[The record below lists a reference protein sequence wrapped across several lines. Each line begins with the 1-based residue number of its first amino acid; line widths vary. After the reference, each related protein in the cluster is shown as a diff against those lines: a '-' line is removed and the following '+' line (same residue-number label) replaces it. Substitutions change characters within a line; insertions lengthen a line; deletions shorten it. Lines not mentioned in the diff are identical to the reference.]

1 MLRISIILSQLFL
14 ALFCNA
20 LAQQNILTF
29 KNLTIEDGL
38 SQNTINCIHQDR
50 YGFMWVGTQD
60 GLNRYDGYTFIQ
72 YRNERDNV
80 NSLSNN
86 YIWDIYEDDEGILWI
101 ATFGGGL
108 NKINPL
114 TGEITCF
121 KFNPDDSTS
130 FPSNRLFSITESPKG
145 ILWIG
150 GNEGLIRFNKKT
162 LRSKIFFAQKNSDNV
177 YKDNYVG
184 IETGDETGNVWFRC
198 DSGLTMINTK
208 SLQVKYFRK
217 SPYSNSIELGNVTD
231 IKHINDVL
239 LVTCS
244 AGLVEINL
252 KLKTDKLLLTPST
265 IQAGDRTPDFLKVL
279 SLSNHHYAI
288 GTNMGLI
295 LFDKLTDRISIYQ
308 NDPEDVQSISH
319 NKVFSL
325 FQSND
330 KVIWVGTQ
338 NGLNQIESET
348 PDFIHI
354 RNIRGKNGLS
364 SKDVKC
370 FIEEQDSLLWIG
382 TTDGLNLY
390 NLRSGIFKVFRSNG
404 KNAHPMLSN
413 YILCLFKDSKGN
425 KWMGTKGGGFYK
437 IENNRNSEIKITRVT
452 PFNDATLGVS
462 VHYITEDNACFLW
475 IGTGGAGLWKYSP
488 VDNTIKKYFTA
499 KDGTGP
505 SHPYV
510 YTILHDSYGNLWI
523 GTPTGGL
530 NLFNPQSEKFIYFQN
545 KQENAN
551 SISNNIILS
560 LHEDKQSNLWIGTA
574 GGLNKLIPKLGKNI
588 FQKLSSVHSDSLF
601 QSYSEHQGFPNDVI
615 YGILEDEHGKLWT
628 TTNRGIAVFDMN
640 EAYVIRTF
648 DVSDG
653 LQSNE
658 FNQNGF
664 FKKKDGLFF
673 FGGINGFNIC
683 HPDSIKGSQFIPP
696 VVLTRLS
703 LFNEPVKVGSDL
715 LKKFFLEK
723 ELHSIDEIL
732 LSWQQDVITFEF
744 AALSY
749 ISPDKNQ
756 YSYMLEGF
764 NKDWV
769 QAGNIRS
776 ATYTNLDPGNY
787 IFKVRAS
794 NSSGVWNE
802 AGTALKIYIS
812 TPPWLSWYAYL
823 FYFALIACVIYLF
836 IRLRINKV
844 TREINIQT
852 QIEKAKFH
860 EREEFRKKSAADF
873 HDEAGNKIT
882 KITLFTEM
890 ARSGIDN
897 KEQLDYYLKKIQL
910 NISEL
915 SSGMRDFLWVMDPQ
929 RDTLF
934 ETITRL
940 KDFGDSTFADT
951 NILFSVCSIIIEF
964 HKIILPMNVRRT
976 ILQIFKEAMN
986 NCAKHSLAKEV
997 ILAANL
1003 KSGIIEI
1010 SLSDNGRGFDINEEK
1025 NKDKYGLTIMH
1036 DRAKN
1041 IKAAF
1046 EIHSQKD
1053 KGTTI
1058 LLKYI
1063 IPQMGNGS

>member
-14 ALFCNA
+14 SLVCNTI
-20 LAQQNILTF
+20 AQQNILTF
-29 KNLTIEDGL
+29 KNLSIDNGL
-38 SQNTINCIHQDR
+38 SQNTINCIHQDK
-50 YGFMWVGTQD
+50 YGFMWFGTQD

-72 YRNERDNV
+72 YRNERDNI

-162 LRSKIFFAQKNSDNV
+162 LSSKIFFAQKNLDNV

-184 IETGDETGNVWFRC
+184 IVTADESGNVWFRC

-217 SPYSNSIELGNVTD
+217 SPYSNSIELGNVSD

-244 AGLVEINL
+244 AGLLEINP
-252 KLKTDKLLLTPST
+252 KLKTDKLLLTSST
-265 IQAGDRTPDFLKVL
+265 IRVDDQTPDFLRVL
-279 SLSNHHYAI
+279 LLSNHHYAI

-330 KVIWVGTQ
+330 KVIWIGTQ

-364 SKDVKC
+364 SKEVKC
-370 FIEEQDSLLWIG
+370 FIEDRDSLLWIG
-382 TTDGLNLY
+382 TTGGLNLY
-390 NLRSGIFKVFRSNG
+390 NLRSGVFKVFRSNG
-404 KNAHPMLSN
+404 KNTYPMFSN

-437 IENNRNSEIKITRVT
+437 IENDKNSEVKITRVS
-452 PFNDATLGVS
+452 PFNDAARGVS
-462 VHYITEDNACFLW
+462 VHYITEDNAGFLW
-475 IGTGGAGLWKYSP
+475 IGTGGAGLWKYNPS
-488 VDNTIKKYFTA
+488 DNTVKKYFTA

-510 YTILHDSYGNLWI
+510 YTILNDSYGNLWI

-545 KQENAN
+545 KQENPN

-601 QSYSEHQGFPNDVI
+601 QSYSEPQGFPNDVI
-615 YGILEDEHGKLWT
+615 YGMLEDEHGKLWT
-628 TTNRGIAVFDMN
+628 TTNSGIAVFDMN

-664 FKKKDGLFF
+664 FKNKDGLFF

-683 HPDSIKGSQFIPP
+683 HPDSIKGNQFIPP
-696 VVLTRLS
+696 IVLTRLS
-703 LFNEPVKVGSDL
+703 LFNEPVKVGSDS

-723 ELHSIDEIL
+723 ELHSIDEIS

-749 ISPDKNQ
+749 INPDKNQ

-764 NKDWV
+764 DKDWV

-776 ATYTNLDPGNY
+776 ATYTNLDPGKY

-794 NSSGVWNE
+794 NSSGIWNQ

-812 TPPWLSWYAYL
+812 TPPWVSWYAYL
-823 FYFALIACVIYLF
+823 FYAAIF
-836 IRLRINKV
+836 ISILVAYIQFRIKMA
-844 TREINIQT
+844 TRELET
-852 QIEKAKFH
+852 QSKIEWARIE
-860 EREEFRKKSAADF
+860 EREEVRKKSSADF
-873 HDEAGNKIT
+873 HDEAGNRLT
-882 KITLFTEM
+882 KISLFTEL
-890 ARSGIDN
+890 AKSESYLHPSLREYLN
-897 KEQLDYYLKKIQL
+897 KIEENTK
-910 NISEL
+910 EL
-915 SSGMRDFLWVMDPQ
+915 SSGMRDFIWVLDPAKDSLY
-929 RDTLF
+929 DT
-934 ETITRL
+934 ISRL
-940 KDFGDSTFADT
+940 KDFGNSMFDLTEIRFNVYGLMDEMK
-951 NILFSVCSIIIEF
+951 NIVLAMEARRAL
-964 HKIILPMNVRRT
+964 IL
-976 ILQIFKEAMN
+976 IFKEAMN
-986 NCAKHSLAKEV
+986 NCVKYSQAKNVELTC
-997 ILAANL
+997 I
-1003 KSGIIEI
+1003 SGINFLEI
-1010 SLSDNGRGFDINEEK
+1010 MLKDDGKGFDILGNSNGYGINNMK
-1025 NKDKYGLTIMH
+1025 N
-1036 DRAKN
+1036 RAKKIN
-1041 IKAAF
+1041 YDL
-1046 EIHSQKD
+1046 EIISGIN
-1053 KGTTI
+1053 KGTLI
-1058 LLKYI
+1058 KLKMN
-1063 IPQMGNGS
+1063 IPHMSN